1 MDVVRALIYIIEVR
15 LSTLIESVHGSVLF
29 LFAFY
34 FVTIIIDHFS
44 HKYTL
49 HSVCTAWQNIQ
60 FYFTFFAVTALSVRC
75 INVLFLLLIS
85 YVYIKIKIKPVVCI
99 FTFTSVALEGILG
112 HRKYVT

>member
-15 LSTLIESVHGSVLF
+15 LSTLIESFHGSLLF
-29 LFAFY
+29 FFAFY

-44 HKYTL
+44 HKYTTRSMHGMAKYSIL
-49 HSVCTAWQNIQ
+49 FH
-60 FYFTFFAVTALSVRC
+60 FFFAVTALSVRC

-99 FTFTSVALEGILG
+99 FTFTSVALEGI
-112 HRKYVT
+112 